1 MYIRGLILQNFA
13 ELAEKVPIAVNWCVY
28 QSRRKKN
35 HTVDRSMALQCGYF
49 SPTSVAESSFSYM
62 STILQYNYSE
72 VRYIS
77 GIYYNKRWSIVY
89 IEGQQVIFLEKIYF
103 PLLMIV
109 SALANSLDPNATSGS
124 ALFDKITI

>member
-1 MYIRGLILQNFA
+1 MCLPKL
-13 ELAEKVPIAVNWCVY
+13 K
-28 QSRRKKN
+28 KKN
-35 HTVDRSMALQCGYF
+35 HTVDRSMALQCGKPNHGYF
-49 SPTSVAESSFSYM
+49 SPTSVAESFFSYM

-124 ALFDKITI
+124 ALFGKITI